1 MNTLWKKRLAVSPQ
15 WITDKWA
22 GGRPWNQQGSETFQI
37 KIKKHRII
45 RKYKEED
52 EWGERTGLSFW
63 LSQRL
68 RHLSLAADYTTTT
81 TTTQEWIPAGGDVV
95 VMKNNDGDG
104 KSIASKENEHHRLIF
119 WKHRSLKLMLWKY
132 MKPPYFLF
140 SFKNIKDC
148 NFNEFIQG

>member
-1 MNTLWKKRLAVSPQ
+1 MGRRQAMEPTG
-15 WITDKWA
+15 KW
-22 GGRPWNQQGSETFQI
+22 NLESF

-45 RKYKEED
+45 RKYKED
-52 EWGERTGLSFW
+52 ECGERTGLSFW

-81 TTTQEWIPAGGDVV
+81 TTTTTQEWITAGGDVV
-95 VMKNNDGDG
+95 IMKNNDGDG
-104 KSIASKENEHHRLIF
+104 KSIASKENEHHRLMF

-132 MKPPYFLF
+132 TKPPYFPF

-148 NFNEFIQG
+148 NFHEFIQG